1 MKGFAQE
8 RHGQIFGISSDLR
21 PGSLLL
27 CPGHLLDCR
36 VTDRGDWPG
45 CLKAPLVGGQ
55 VGVRRCNCSHTTQ
68 LQYKHCDILIACG
81 YV

>member
-1 MKGFAQE
+1 MRRLRLREVKGFAQE

-55 VGVRRCNCSHTTQ
+55 EAELQSFSHNTAA
-68 LQYKHCDILIACG
+68 L
-81 YV
+81 